1 MTLKYWSNRGSVSMK
16 NNKQYTCGPAIRVAL
31 VVLVGLGGC
40 AVPGGAQVPD
50 PLYGVTIDRIGSLSG
65 TVASL
70 GSLQKKATARIVF
83 DEKVPAKQYVTPVT
97 EIKKVSYIMGEIL
110 DSFPMHK
117 FSVDSYIARAHD
129 YLDTLGG
136 RVNIWE
142 IGNEINGDW
151 LGDTSDVVAKMVGTY
166 DIVKDAGK
174 TTELTLYYNQGCAKK
189 PSNEMFTWVQEHIP
203 RRMLT
208 GLDYVLV
215 SYYEDDCKGLQPDW
229 PVVFQRLSVLF
240 PNSKIG
246 FGECGTKYKDRKEP
260 YIKRYY
266 GLHIDAPRY
275 VGGYFWWYYSQDMVP
290 KMKPL
295 WAVMNTAMGGY

>member
-1 MTLKYWSNRGSVSMK
+1 MK
-16 NNKQYTCGPAIRVAL
+16 EQCRYGVAIRIVVMAL
-31 VVLVGLGGC
+31 VAGGN
-40 AVPGGAQVPD
+40 AMPGEAQVPD
-50 PLYGVTIDRIGSLSG
+50 PLYGVTIDRIGSLPD

-70 GSLQKKATARIVF
+70 ESLQRKATARIVF
-83 DEKVPAKQYVTPVT
+83 DEKVPARQYVHAVT

-117 FSVDSYIARAHD
+117 YSVESYIARTHD
-129 YLDTLGG
+129 YLDTLGNQ
-136 RVNIWE
+136 VDIWE

-151 LGDTSDVVAKMVGTY
+151 LGKTSDVVAKMVGTY
-166 DIVKDAGK
+166 DIIKNAGK

-189 PSNEMFTWVQEHIP
+189 PSNEMFTWVEANIP

-229 PVVFQRLSVLF
+229 APVFQRLSVMF

-246 FGECGTKYKDRKEP
+246 FGECGSKYSNRKEP

-266 GLHIDAPRY
+266 GLHIAAPRY
-275 VGGYFWWYYSQDMVP
+275 VGGYFWWYYSQDMIP
-290 KMKPL
+290 KTKPL
-295 WAVMNTAMGGY
+295 WAVMNSAMGSY

>member
-1 MTLKYWSNRGSVSMK
+1 MENDKRYKTSTHILSGVL
-16 NNKQYTCGPAIRVAL
+16 AL
-31 VVLVGLGGC
+31 TALAGGT
-40 AVPGGAQVPD
+40 VPGCAQVPD
-50 PLYGVTIDRIGSLSG
+50 PLYGVTIDRIGSLPD

-70 GSLQKKATARIVF
+70 GGLTRKATARIVF
-83 DEKVPAKQYVTPVT
+83 DEKVSAKQYVTPVT
-97 EIKKVSYIMGEIL
+97 EIKKVGYIMGEIL

-117 FSVDSYIARAHD
+117 YSVDSYIARAHE
-129 YLDTLGG
+129 YLDTLGDQ
-136 RVNIWE
+136 VDIWE

-151 LGDTSDVVAKMVGTY
+151 LGKTPDVVAKMTGTY
-166 DIVKDAGK
+166 DIIKGAGK

-189 PSNEMFTWVQEHIP
+189 PSNEMFTWVQDHIP
-203 RRMLT
+203 SRMLT

-229 PVVFQRLSVLF
+229 PAVFQRLSVIF

-246 FGECGTKYKDRKEP
+246 FGECGTKYKDRKER
-260 YIKRYY
+260 YIQRYY
-266 GLHIDAPRY
+266 GLHIEAPRY

-290 KMKPL
+290 KTKPL

>member
-1 MTLKYWSNRGSVSMK
+1 MFDTVKYLNMGNDKRYRYGTSSL
-16 NNKQYTCGPAIRVAL
+16 TALLAL
-31 VVLVGLGGC
+31 VVLAGGT
-40 AVPGGAQVPD
+40 VPGCAQVPD
-50 PLYGVTIDRIGSLSG
+50 PLYGVTIDKIGSLPD

-83 DEKVPAKQYVTPVT
+83 DEKVPAKQYVTPVS

-117 FSVDSYIARAHD
+117 YSVDSYIARAHE
-129 YLDTLGG
+129 YLDTLGDE
-136 RVNIWE
+136 VDIWE

-151 LGDTSDVVAKMVGTY
+151 LGSTSDVLAKMVGTY
-166 DIVKDAGK
+166 DIIKGAGK
-174 TTELTLYYNQGCAKK
+174 TTELTLYYNQGCAKN
-189 PSNEMFTWVQEHIP
+189 PSNEMFTWVQDHIP
-203 RRMLT
+203 SRMLT

-229 PVVFQRLSVLF
+229 KTVFQRLSVIF

-246 FGECGTKYKDRKEP
+246 FGECGTKYKNRKEP

-266 GLHIDAPRY
+266 GLKIDAPRY
-275 VGGYFWWYYSQDMVP
+275 VGGYFWWYYSRDMVP
-290 KMKPL
+290 KTKPL
-295 WAVMNTAMGGY
+295 WAVINTAMSGY